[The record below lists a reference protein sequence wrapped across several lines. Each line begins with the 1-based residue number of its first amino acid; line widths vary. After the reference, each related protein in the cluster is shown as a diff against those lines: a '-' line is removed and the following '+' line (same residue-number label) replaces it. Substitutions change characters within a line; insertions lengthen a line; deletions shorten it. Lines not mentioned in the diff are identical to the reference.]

1 MKTLRGGNG
10 WKAAGL
16 LFLLAGFLG
25 VMLLVPTLRRAPTSV
40 PTVDVPA
47 MSNVPPPGSVHSQP

>member
-10 WKAAGL
+10 WKAAGV

-25 VMLLVPTLRRAPTSV
+25 VMLLVPTLRKAPAAG
-40 PTVDVPA
+40 VDVPA
-47 MSNVPPPGSVHSQP
+47 MSNAP